1 MSSPSVRGVALAPP
15 RGPPSPGLSCGGPGW
30 PPRPVWEGR
39 GWCRRWSGRW
49 ALPGL
54 CALRPSPSW
63 PSGSDDAAMSPGC
76 GDRSAGHRWLVPLVP
91 LVRCWCRWCGRR
103 ACPQAP
109 TGAPRAR
116 AGPAT
121 SWSGCHR
128 VPPWGHSP
136 SAVPHDL
143 PQTTRPFLQVLPQ
156 GNFRGWVLASRGGGG
171 VERVGGEGGWAL
183 APCRRG
189 GPAGHPAFSA
199 SCLLRSPGHGATRP
213 DGPEGVALFTAAPRP
228 PGPGPPPLPRPHST
242 CGSLRAVPAWLGF
255 QPFSPPPVRSAQ
267 PCGWDPV

>member
-1 MSSPSVRGVALAPP
+1 MGAQAGLQGRSGRGVGGAAADLEGGLCQVSAPS
-15 RGPPSPGLSCGGPGW
+15 GPPPAGPRAAMTQRCPQGAGTG
-30 PPRPVWEGR
+30 VQDTG
-39 GWCRRWSGRW
+39 GWCRWCRW
-49 ALPGL
+49 
-54 CALRPSPSW
+54 
-63 PSGSDDAAMSPGC
+63 C
-76 GDRSAGHRWLVPLVP
+76 GA
-91 LVRCWCRWCGRR
+91 VRCWCRWCGRR

-171 VERVGGEGGWAL
+171 GGEGGWRGWVSL

-255 QPFSPPPVRSAQ
+255 QTIFAAPSEVGAALRVGPRVRTV
-267 PCGWDPV
+267 P